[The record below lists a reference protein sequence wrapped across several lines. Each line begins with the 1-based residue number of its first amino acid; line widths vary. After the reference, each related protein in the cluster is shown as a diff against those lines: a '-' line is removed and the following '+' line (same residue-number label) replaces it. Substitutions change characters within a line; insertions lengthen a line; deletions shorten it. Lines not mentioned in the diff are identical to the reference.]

1 VLTADLV
8 RVRKKGT
15 ELTVSE
21 LSPKQR
27 PRALELAE
35 SYLGL
40 AQAAIGASRAELDEA
55 FAALQVA
62 ASEQKLALGL
72 RKLVEDCI
80 EFDVVS
86 EVDPR
91 VLRSEVFEAA
101 ARARREL
108 GDGDSWDREAF
119 LTREASAR
127 GVPVESLMRTLY
139 ADLKGA
145 QVLLGMRAVTAQQL
159 VDGYDLAQK
168 QAVLL
173 RAVDLIADVR
183 CRDAYAYREL
193 FRKLKFFRLMHRI
206 EAHVDGGY
214 RIFIDGPFTLFSA
227 STKYGLSL
235 ALALPAL
242 LACDVYRIRANLR
255 WGKER
260 APLTFELEG
269 KCKGARTDEE
279 ARLPDE
285 VQAFVS
291 RFRAL
296 GSAWEVSASSD
307 ILELPGQG
315 LCVPDL
321 RFMQRDTGEVAY
333 LEVLGFWSREAVWRR
348 VELVSAG
355 LTQRVLFAVSTRLRV
370 SEEVLG
376 DELPGR
382 LYVYKGTLSAKEV
395 LRRLDLEPAGALAG
409 DNAASKPARGGFGDS
424 SSDGRGLVL
433 PLPLGE
439 G

>member
-1 VLTADLV
+1 MLTADLV
-8 RVRKKGT
+8 RVRKRGT
-15 ELTVSE
+15 ELSVSE

-35 SYLGL
+35 SFLAL
-40 AQAAIGASRAELDEA
+40 AQASLGGTRADLEEA
-55 FAALQVA
+55 FAQVSVA

-80 EFDVVS
+80 EFEVVS
-86 EVDPR
+86 ELDPR
-91 VLRSEVFEAA
+91 ALRSELFEAA
-101 ARARREL
+101 ARERREL
-108 GDGDSWDREAF
+108 GDGQTWERDDF
-119 LTREASAR
+119 LARQAAAR
-127 GVPVESLMRTLY
+127 GTEPSALLRTLY
-139 ADLKGA
+139 ADLRAA
-145 QVLLGMRAVTAQQL
+145 QVLLGIKPLSAAQL
-159 VDGYDLAQK
+159 IDGYDLAQK

-206 EAHVDGGY
+206 EARVDGGY
-214 RIFIDGPFTLFSA
+214 RLFIDGPFTLFSA

-242 LACDVYRIRANLR
+242 LACDEHRIRANLR

-260 APLTFELEG
+260 TPLTFGLEG
-269 KCKGARTDEE
+269 RARAVASSER

-285 VQAFVS
+285 VEAFLG
-291 RFRAL
+291 RFQAL
-296 GSAWEVSASSD
+296 GSAWEASPSSD

-321 RFMQRDTGEVAY
+321 RFVQRDTGEVAY
-333 LEVLGFWSREAVWRR
+333 LEVLGYWSRDAVWRR

-355 LTQRVLFAVSTRLRV
+355 LSQRVLFAVSTRLRV

-382 LYVYKGTLSAKEV
+382 LYVYKGALSAKEV
-395 LRRLDLEPAGALAG
+395 LRRLEWEPA
-409 DNAASKPARGGFGDS
+409 PEQRGN
-424 SSDGRGLVL
+424 VL

>member
-1 VLTADLV
+1 MLTADLV

-15 ELTVSE
+15 ELTVTE

-40 AQAAIGASRAELDEA
+40 AQAAVGAARAELDEA
-55 FAALQVA
+55 LAQVQVA

-72 RKLVEDCI
+72 RKMVEDCI

-91 VLRSEVFEAA
+91 ALRSEVFEAA
-101 ARARREL
+101 ARERRAL
-108 GDGDSWDREAF
+108 GDGESWDRDAF
-119 LTREASAR
+119 LAREAAAR
-127 GVPVESLMRTLY
+127 GVAVESLMRTLY
-139 ADLKGA
+139 ADLRAA
-145 QVLLGMRAVTAQQL
+145 QVLLGIRAVTAQQL
-159 VDGYDLAQK
+159 VDSYDLAQK

-269 KCKGARTDEE
+269 KSKGARDCEV

-285 VQAFVS
+285 VEAFLS
-291 RFRAL
+291 RFQAL
-296 GSAWEVSASSD
+296 ESAWEASPSSD

-321 RFMQRDTGEVAY
+321 RFVQRETGEVAY

-382 LYVYKGTLSAKEV
+382 LYVYKGALSAKEV
-395 LRRLDLEPAGALAG
+395 LRRLDLEPAHEM
-409 DNAASKPARGGFGDS
+409 RGSLGGPS
-424 SSDGRGLVL
+424 SAGRGLVL

>member
-1 VLTADLV
+1 MLTADLV

-21 LSPKQR
+21 LSPKLR
-27 PRALELAE
+27 PRALELAQSFLE
-35 SYLGL
+35 L
-40 AQAAIGASRAELDEA
+40 AQGALSGSRADLEEA
-55 FAALQVA
+55 FAQVQVA

-80 EFDVVS
+80 EFEVVS
-86 EVDPR
+86 EIDPR
-91 VLRSEVFEAA
+91 ALRSEVFEVA
-101 ARARREL
+101 ARERKAL
-108 GDGDSWDREAF
+108 ADGEAWDREAF
-119 LTREASAR
+119 LAREAAAR
-127 GVPVESLMRTLY
+127 ELTPDMLMRALY
-139 ADLKGA
+139 ADLRAA
-145 QVLLGMRAVTAQQL
+145 QVLLGMRSVTAAQL
-159 VDGYDLAQK
+159 IDNYDMAQK

-183 CRDAYAYREL
+183 CREAYAYREL
-193 FRKLKFFRLMHRI
+193 FRKLKFFRLMHRV
-206 EAHVDGGY
+206 EARVDGGY
-214 RIFIDGPFTLFSA
+214 RVFIDGPFTLFSA

-242 LACDVYRIRANLR
+242 LACDEHRITANLR

-260 APLTFELEG
+260 TPLTFAIEG
-269 KCKGARTDEE
+269 KARAAQRAEP

-285 VQAFVS
+285 VEAFVS
-291 RFRAL
+291 RFQAL
-296 GSAWEVSASSD
+296 GSPWEVTASSD
-307 ILELPGQG
+307 ILQLPGTG

-321 RFMQRDTGEVAY
+321 RFVQRETGEVAY
-333 LEVLGFWSREAVWRR
+333 LEVLGYWSRDAVWRR
-348 VELVSAG
+348 VELVSQG

-382 LYVYKGTLSAKEV
+382 LYVYKGSLSAKEV
-395 LRRLDLEPAGALAG
+395 LRRLDLESPGSSRGDLGA
-409 DNAASKPARGGFGDS
+409 P
-424 SSDGRGLVL
+424 SSDGRGFVL

>member
-1 VLTADLV
+1 MLTADLV
-8 RVRKKGT
+8 RVRKRGT
-15 ELTVSE
+15 ELSVVE
-21 LSPKQR
+21 LSSKQR
-27 PRALELAE
+27 PRALALAE
-35 SYLGL
+35 SFLSL
-40 AQAAIGASRAELDEA
+40 AQAAVGGTRADLEEA
-55 FAALQVA
+55 FAQVQVA

-80 EFDVVS
+80 EFEVVS
-86 EVDPR
+86 ELDPR
-91 VLRSEVFEAA
+91 SLRSELFEAA

-108 GDGDSWDREAF
+108 GDGERWDRDAF
-119 LTREASAR
+119 LAQQAAAR
-127 GVPVESLMRTLY
+127 GSEPSALLRTLY
-139 ADLKGA
+139 ADLRAA
-145 QVLLGMRAVTAQQL
+145 QVLLALRPIRPEQL
-159 VDGYDLAQK
+159 VEGYDLAQK

-206 EAHVDGGY
+206 EARVDGGY
-214 RIFIDGPFTLFSA
+214 RLFIDGPFTLFSA

-242 LACDVYRIRANLR
+242 LACDEYRITANLR

-260 APLTFELEG
+260 TPLTFALEG
-269 KCKGARTDEE
+269 KQRGAARGES

-285 VQAFVS
+285 VETFLE
-291 RFRAL
+291 RFRGL
-296 GSAWEVSASSD
+296 SSAWEASASSD
-307 ILELPGQG
+307 ILELPGHG

-321 RFMQRDTGEVAY
+321 RFVQRETGEVAY
-333 LEVLGFWSREAVWRR
+333 LEVLGFWSRDAVWRR

-355 LTQRVLFAVSTRLRV
+355 LSQRVLFAVSTRLRV
-370 SEEVLG
+370 SEAVLG
-376 DELPGR
+376 DELPGQ
-382 LYVYKGTLSAKEV
+382 LYVYKGALSAKEV
-395 LRRLDLEPAGALAG
+395 LRRLDSGPALE
-409 DNAASKPARGGFGDS
+409 ARGGS
-424 SSDGRGLVL
+424 TEPASQGRGLML